1 MRCMRRTHGDRTG
14 QRRSVPRLAA
24 GNCDPWPACR
34 GPVRSAERIVVG
46 LLAAT
51 LAGAAAWADAQS
63 ALDFSGFATF
73 GSIDS
78 PAAGIGVCLPATGI
92 LDERPRP
99 GPPVDIDRIDPDLER
114 DADAVLP
121 DDRRFYIAGLLG
133 ASFATL
139 EVGEPPS
146 IVDELLTAGAAAGV
160 AFERE
165 RGWLRLEFEG
175 RGRDPITETRT
186 DPMLVGAVTASAV
199 GGWSTLV
206 NAWRDIEITD
216 RLGCYA
222 GGGIGAGGYTMQFT
236 GGLTDPVFPI
246 TVLLGGRTALTGF
259 AWQAGTGITWALGD
273 RTTLDLG
280 YRFFAVDGGPAD
292 ITFTFLPF
300 PALADQVGTA
310 FSASEL
316 MFTIRVYEPF
326 RDWRD

>member
-14 QRRSVPRLAA
+14 QRRSVSRLAA
-24 GNCDPWPACR
+24 GNCDPWLACR

-63 ALDFSGFATF
+63 GLDFSGFATF

-99 GPPVDIDRIDPDLER
+99 GPPVDIDRVDPDLER
-114 DADAVLP
+114 YADSVLP
-121 DDRRFYIAGLLG
+121 DERRFYIAGLLG

-139 EVGEPPS
+139 EVQEPPS

-165 RGWLRLEFEG
+165 RGWLRVEFEG

-186 DPMLVGAVTASAV
+186 DPSLIGALTASAG
-199 GGWSTLV
+199 GGWSALV
-206 NAWRDIEITD
+206 NLWRDIEITD

-222 GGGIGAGGYTMQFT
+222 GGGIGGGGYTMVFE
-236 GGLTDPVFPI
+236 GAVSDPLLPI
-246 TVLLGGRTALTGF
+246 TADVSGRTGLSGF

-280 YRFFAVDGGPAD
+280 YRFFAVDGGPAG
-292 ITFTFLPF
+292 ITITLPPFGSFT
-300 PALADQVGTA
+300 DQVGTA

-316 MFTIRVYEPF
+316 MLTIRVYEPF